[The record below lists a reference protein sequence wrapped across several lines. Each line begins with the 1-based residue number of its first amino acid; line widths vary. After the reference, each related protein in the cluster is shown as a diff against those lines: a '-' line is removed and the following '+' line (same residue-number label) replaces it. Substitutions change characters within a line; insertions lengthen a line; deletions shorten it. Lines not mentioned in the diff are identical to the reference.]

1 MNSIILLGSGGHCK
15 SCIDVIEKNKLFKIS
30 GIIDNNK
37 SKKILNY
44 KIIGRDKNLKKLF
57 SKISY
62 ALVTVG
68 QIKDYKI
75 RESLFKNLKKIGYKL
90 PVIISPLSYVSKHA
104 KIGEGTII
112 MHNSVINAGVKI
124 GKNCIINSMSLIE
137 HDVSI
142 GDHCH
147 ISTRATINGSVKIGR
162 NTFIGSNSTLKHG
175 IKIGNRSIINSKKL
189 VKKNVKN
196 DTLLR

>member
-1 MNSIILLGSGGHCK
+1 MKKIILIGAGGHCK

-44 KIIGRDKNLKKLF
+44 KIIGRD
-57 SKISY
+57 
-62 ALVTVG
+62 
-68 QIKDYKI
+68 
-75 RESLFKNLKKIGYKL
+75 KNLKKIGYKL

-196 DTLLR
+196 DSLLR